1 MHTEHKLNMFTNG
14 IVNVER
20 NYCTIICAVYE
31 YKLFHLE
38 VTVKLSFELY
48 LFNFKI

>member
-1 MHTEHKLNMFTNG
+1 MHTEHKLNMFT
-14 IVNVER
+14 IALNV
-20 NYCTIICAVYE
+20 TTVICAVYE

-38 VTVKLSFELY
+38 VTVKLSFELF